1 VQAADANVAITAVSD
16 PPTSHQE
23 HHSMSIARTLVAAL
37 AVTAL
42 AVPAAQARPADMHA
56 SVAQATAKAQQKQG
70 LRSPDAIDA
79 SQLRGH
85 GAAAVKQD
93 LRSPDAI
100 DASQL
105 RGHGAAAAVNAPG
118 ATAVDSATRS
128 APRTLPA
135 PPTWPVNPQP
145 IAPAHG
151 AKVVDD
157 GGLDW
162 APIALGIVGGLLA
175 VGAVAVL
182 TTRRRRMRVRLA
194 S

>member
-1 VQAADANVAITAVSD
+1 MPRSIIRTATTAIAIV
-16 PPTSHQE
+16 
-23 HHSMSIARTLVAAL
+23 AL
-37 AVTAL
+37 AAPTAL
-42 AVPAAQARPADMHA
+42 ARPTDTPPA
-56 SVAQATAKAQQKQG
+56 VAKATAAAKHKQDA
-70 LRSPDAIDA
+70 RSPDATDA
-79 SQLRGH
+79 ATRPMVDRPSNS
-85 GAAAVKQD
+85 AA
-93 LRSPDAI
+93 
-100 DASQL
+100 
-105 RGHGAAAAVNAPG
+105 
-118 ATAVDSATRS
+118 DSATRPPL
-128 APRTLPA
+128 AG

-157 GGLDW
+157 GGVDW